1 MKNTVKQLGMC
12 LLLSVLSLF
21 PVVTA
26 CSDSDDAPAT
36 PEIVISENILT
47 NGMSFSKTGG
57 TNTLSIKSNV
67 SLEVTSNEDWCT
79 VTPAASASATVLKY
93 AVTVDE
99 NPDAVERIAT
109 ITVKGG
115 GLTETFNVV
124 QLATNGLWNLV
135 LPRRSLPKVES
146 LR

>member
-47 NGMSFSKTGG
+47 NGMSFSKTGEQ
-57 TNTLSIKSNV
+57 T
-67 SLEVTSNEDWCT
+67 
-79 VTPAASASATVLKY
+79 
-93 AVTVDE
+93 
-99 NPDAVERIAT
+99 
-109 ITVKGG
+109 
-115 GLTETFNVV
+115 
-124 QLATNGLWNLV
+124 
-135 LPRRSLPKVES
+135 RSLSSRMFRWKSPAMRIGVP
-146 LR
+146 